1 MEPKRSACTRYCVRA
16 GRFVFA
22 KGERLSV
29 GPGQDQMT
37 QGQQNTL
44 ASTLQQVSPPNNPR
58 TLSQRTD
65 PQYQWLAKLHA
76 IRKALDEC
84 IQESLDSQEPET
96 QAVIVSTRHAMDR
109 FIHGVKGGDVSLK
122 LASSVLEGV
131 APDLQQQV
139 EQRLEQQTRPVV
151 PGAPQITGMQPPQMP
166 PVNQM
171 QMGMQP
177 PGGAPPPG
185 APPPP
190 A

>member
-1 MEPKRSACTRYCVRA
+1 
-16 GRFVFA
+16 
-22 KGERLSV
+22 
-29 GPGQDQMT
+29 MT

-44 ASTLQQVSPPNNPR
+44 ASTLQRVGPPNNPR

-84 IQESLDSQEPET
+84 IQESLDDQEPET
-96 QAVIVSTRHAMDR
+96 QAVVVAVRHAMDR

-131 APDLQQQV
+131 APDLQMQV

-151 PGAPQITGMQPPQMP
+151 PGAPQVTSMP
-166 PVNQM
+166 PVNAM
-171 QMGMQP
+171 QMG
-177 PGGAPPPG
+177 GPPPG
-185 APPPP
+185 NAPGMPPAPGAQPPP